1 MLGRVLSG
9 QRRFVTAGA
18 GLLMAHQVFE
28 ALVPVVVGR
37 VIDEAIAVGDGSAL
51 TGWIGGLAVLFLV
64 LSLSYRY
71 GARCLER
78 AEQAATHELVL
89 AVTQRVLDPRGGVGR
104 SAGDLVSVATADAPR
119 TTAVIGA
126 VAVASGGI
134 AAVAVAAISLLLIS
148 VPLGLLVLLGLPPVL
163 AAVQL
168 LVRPLERRLRQQQAR
183 AAEAAAVA
191 GDLVGGLRVLTGL
204 GAGPAAAERYRRA
217 SQDSLRA
224 ALHSSWPE
232 SAHRGLSVAVTGAT
246 LAAVALIGGRSAAE
260 GAISVGD
267 LVAAVGLV
275 GFLIGPLLRLG
286 LAGTEYAAARASGR
300 RVADVLDAVPAV
312 GAGSLPPPTGAGR
325 LEIADL
331 RYAALRGL
339 DLTLGP
345 GELVGLVT
353 SDPAEATALLDVL
366 SRTTEAYAGAV
377 RLDGVELHEIELT
390 GLLDTLVVAVHDSCL
405 FEGTVADNVLAR
417 ADRSRLEAA
426 MAAAGAEDLA
436 HALPG
441 GYDAV
446 VTERGRS
453 LSGGQRQRVALAR
466 ALASQP
472 PVLVLHDPTTAID
485 AATEARI
492 ADGVRRIRA
501 GRSTLLVTSSP
512 ALLAATDRVV
522 MLADGTARS
531 GTHAEF
537 MAGSE
542 DYRWIVT
549 G

>member
-1 MLGRVLSG
+1 
-9 QRRFVTAGA
+9 
-18 GLLMAHQVFE
+18 MAHQVFE

-37 VIDEAIAVGDGSAL
+37 VIDEAIAPGDGSAL
-51 TGWIGGLAVLFLV
+51 SGWIGGLAVLFLA
-64 LSLSYRY
+64 LSYSYRY

-78 AEQAATHELVL
+78 AEQAATHDLVL

-104 SAGDLVSVATADAPR
+104 SAGDLVS
-119 TTAVIGA
+119 
-126 VAVASGGI
+126 
-134 AAVAVAAISLLLIS
+134 
-148 VPLGLLVLLGLPPVL
+148 
-163 AAVQL
+163 
-168 LVRPLERRLRQQQAR
+168 
-183 AAEAAAVA
+183 
-191 GDLVGGLRVLTGL
+191 GLRVLTGL

-217 SQDSLRA
+217 SQESLRA

-232 SAHRGLSVAVTGAT
+232 SAHRGLSVAVTGST
-246 LAAVALIGGRSAAE
+246 LAAVALVGGRSAAE

-286 LAGTEYAAARASGR
+286 LAGTEYAAARASGH
-300 RVADVLDAVPAV
+300 RVAEVIDAVPAV
-312 GAGSLPPPTGAGR
+312 GAGSLPPPADDSR
-325 LEIADL
+325 LEVSGL
-331 RYAALRGL
+331 RYAALHGL
-339 DLTLGP
+339 DLTLDP

-353 SDPAEATALLDVL
+353 GDPADATALLDVL
-366 SRTTEAYAGAV
+366 SRTTEDYTGAV
-377 RLDGVELHEIELT
+377 RLGGAELREIELT
-390 GLLDTLVVAVHDSCL
+390 GLLDTLVVGGPDPYH
-405 FEGTVADNVLAR
+405 FEGTVTGNVLAR
-417 ADRSRLEAA
+417 ADRSLLEPA
-426 MAAAGAEDLA
+426 MTAAGAEDLA
-436 HALPG
+436 RALPG

-466 ALASQP
+466 ALATQAR
-472 PVLVLHDPTTAID
+472 VLVLHDPTTAID

-492 ADGVRRIRA
+492 ADGVRRMRA

-522 MLADGTARS
+522 LVADGAVRS

-537 MAGSE
+537 MAGSR